1 MLFAMA
7 KEEKED
13 LINDWA
19 YSEKHQKE
27 IHISKAESGLKGY
40 RCLGCHS
47 QMVANI
53 QKKNPTLLYY
63 PESL

>member
-1 MLFAMA
+1 MA

-40 RCLGCHS
+40 RCLG
-47 QMVANI
+47 N
-53 QKKNPTLLYY
+53 TLCWSYINLAC
-63 PESL
+63 